1 MTLSFITL
9 VSARV
14 RKSSVLGNEKCQT
27 RNFHWYLEETLKT
40 GWGVIHS
47 DIFMAGRRNTTLT
60 FFMGLYAEAKH

>member
-1 MTLSFITL
+1 M
-9 VSARV
+9 
-14 RKSSVLGNEKCQT
+14 LGNEKCQT